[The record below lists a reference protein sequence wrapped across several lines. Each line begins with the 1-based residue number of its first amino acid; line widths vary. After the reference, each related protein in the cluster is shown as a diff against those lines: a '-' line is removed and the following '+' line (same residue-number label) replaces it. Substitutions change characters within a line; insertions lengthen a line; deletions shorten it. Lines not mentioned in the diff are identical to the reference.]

1 MRTCSRADTWRRR
14 RNRSKDCSPRSGSL
28 AGGLPRGRDRRRMQA
43 QERRILVVD
52 DNADAADSLAMLF
65 EARGDHVRTAYD
77 GVEALE
83 AEDLF
88 RPDTILLDIG
98 MPRLSGYDVA
108 RRVRELRGGAVL
120 IVAITGWGQEQDRQ

>member
-1 MRTCSRADTWRRR
+1 MTE
-14 RNRSKDCSPRSGSL
+14 
-28 AGGLPRGRDRRRMQA
+28 

-65 EARGDHVRTAYD
+65 EARGDQVRTAYD

-83 AEDLF
+83 AEDAF

-108 RRVRELRGGAVL
+108 RRVRELRGGDGDPHAFL
-120 IVAITGWGQEQDRQ
+120 LSTMFISESMSTGVVK

>member
-1 MRTCSRADTWRRR
+1 M
-14 RNRSKDCSPRSGSL
+14 P
-28 AGGLPRGRDRRRMQA
+28 A

-65 EARGDHVRTAYD
+65 EARGDRVRTAYD
-77 GVEALE
+77 GLEALE
-83 AEDLF
+83 AEDAF

-120 IVAITGWGQEQDRQ
+120 IVAITGWGQEQDRQRARDAGFDHHFTKPVDIDSLMNLVDRRNA